1 LRVNHTRGFE
11 KWKLN
16 NELMLLKPNIKYLSH
31 IKIDVSEQHASLAY
45 RNFIMTCRSAATR
58 KAYVRCLDHFMKYLK
73 IDTYDKL
80 LDKDP
85 KIIQMN
91 ICDFILF
98 MRKDHSYA
106 MVSLYVG
113 AINKFYAII
122 IHKDHKR

>member
-1 LRVNHTRGFE
+1 
-11 KWKLN
+11 
-16 NELMLLKPNIKYLSH
+16 
-31 IKIDVSEQHASLAY
+31 
-45 RNFIMTCRSAATR
+45 MTCRSSATR

-98 MRKDHSYA
+98 MRKNRSYA

-113 AINKFYAII
+113 AINKFYAMNVYNTARLETVIQQDCCSEI
-122 IHKDHKR
+122 AKDSDIKLLVVDSVTGLYRAEYGDRSMLSQ